1 MANTSASTQ
10 VGETA
15 ELIELILSH
24 LPTLD
29 IVTASTVNKKFRN
42 VVLNPVIPVI
52 LKRNL
57 FLRATN
63 ALPQYWL
70 PLKRCEG
77 KTLFRA
83 VTVDPDSVIFEPTPE
98 SSTDYHDLPL
108 RVVSACP
115 LLKRPSEAQGFWA
128 RCEIDSEQLEWN
140 PCSTSPHQWYFLPA
154 MNKPTGP
161 WNGKKMFLTNPPCKS
176 VRCTVMWE
184 GWAHGVLVI
193 ALEATRHIYRPEG
206 VTFADLLADTYSKTG
221 PVIIRTAHDDGHWL
235 TSAVK
240 CGGFVCTMPLTSIH
254 EQLEKCKKTHG
265 ALKLRLNNHS
275 SVALLWTVAL
285 TEKESNEMA
294 AKVEDKF
301 FFAPQ
306 IKDLPCKTGR
316 NNEEIITKAD
326 HQTFG
331 W

>member
-1 MANTSASTQ
+1 MADTAASTQ

-29 IVTASTVNKKFRN
+29 IVKASTVNKQFRN
-42 VVLNPVIPVI
+42 VILNPVIPVI
-52 LKRNL
+52 LKKNL

-63 ALPQYWL
+63 DLPRYWL
-70 PLKRCEG
+70 PLKRYEG

-98 SSTDYHDLPL
+98 SSTDYHDRPL
-108 RVVSACP
+108 RVVSPCP
-115 LLKRPSEAQGFWA
+115 LLRRPSEAQGFWA
-128 RCEIDSEQLEWN
+128 RYEIDSEQIEWN

-154 MNKPTGP
+154 MNKLTGP
-161 WNGKKMFLTNPPCKS
+161 WNGKHMLLTNPPCKS

-184 GWAHGVLVI
+184 GWVHGVLVI
-193 ALEATRHIYRPEG
+193 VLEATRYVYRQEG
-206 VTFADLLADTYSKTG
+206 VTFTDLFADTYSKVG

-235 TSAVK
+235 TGAAED
-240 CGGFVCTMPLTSIH
+240 GGFVRNMPITSIH
-254 EQLEKCKKTHG
+254 QQVEKCKKNHSE
-265 ALKLRLNNHS
+265 LKMRLNNHL

-285 TEKESNEMA
+285 SDQEANDMA

-301 FFAPQ
+301 FSAPE
-306 IKDLPCKTGR
+306 IKDLPGNKKWQR
-316 NNEEIITKAD
+316 
-326 HQTFG
+326 Q
-331 W
+331 